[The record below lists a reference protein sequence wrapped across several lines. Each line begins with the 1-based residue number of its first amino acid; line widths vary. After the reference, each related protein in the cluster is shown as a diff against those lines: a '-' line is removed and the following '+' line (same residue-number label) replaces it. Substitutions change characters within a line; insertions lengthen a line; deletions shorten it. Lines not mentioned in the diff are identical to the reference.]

1 MKAILERGA
10 LLKALSHVQSVVE
23 RRQTM
28 PILAHVLLR
37 AEDGRLTLAATDL
50 GVEAVE
56 SAAAQ
61 VETPGGAT
69 APAQTLHEIIRK
81 LPDGAQ
87 ISLSHDP
94 AAARLEIVAG
104 RSRFEL
110 ATLPDADFPRM
121 ATAEYAARFVMKAG
135 ALKRMLDKAKFAMSS
150 DESRYYLNGV
160 YLHLAQA
167 EGGLRRLRAVAT
179 DGHRLA
185 RIETDP
191 PSGAEAMPARGVI
204 LPRKTV
210 TELGKLLEDAEAEV
224 EVSISEDKV
233 RFACGPVVLTSLVVE
248 GDFPDYSRVIPRHN
262 DKRLHADPKLLAAAV
277 DRVAT
282 VATDKTNAVKL
293 TLEEDKLTLS
303 VISPDSGSAAEEL
316 LVGYGA
322 APLEIGFNARYL
334 LDILGQIEKG
344 DAAFFLADPNAPM
357 LARDGEDESALYV
370 VMPMRV

>member
-37 AEDGRLTLAATDL
+37 ADEGRLTLAATDL
-50 GVEAVE
+50 NIEAVE

-61 VETPGGAT
+61 VERPGGAT
-69 APAQTLHEIIRK
+69 APAQTLHEIVRK

-87 ISLSHDP
+87 VSLDHDP
-94 AAARLEIVAG
+94 AAARLQIVAG

-110 ATLPDADFPRM
+110 STLPDEDFPRM
-121 ATAEYAARFVMKAG
+121 ASAEYAANFPMRAG
-135 ALKRMLDKAKFAMSS
+135 TLKRMLDKAKFAMSS

-160 YLHLAQA
+160 YLHMAPV
-167 EGGLRRLRAVAT
+167 EGGVKRLRAVAT

-185 RIETDP
+185 RIEIEP
-191 PSGAEAMPARGVI
+191 PAGAEAIPPRGVI

-210 TELGKLLEDAEAEV
+210 TELGKLLEDAEAQV

-233 RFACGPVVLTSLVVE
+233 RFVCGPVTLTSLVVE
-248 GDFPDYSRVIPRHN
+248 GDFPDYSRVIPTRN

-282 VATDKTNAVKL
+282 VATDKTNAVKF

-303 VISPDSGSAAEEL
+303 VTSPDNGAAAEEL
-316 LVGYGA
+316 LVGYGDS
-322 APLEIGFNARYL
+322 PLEIGFNARYL

-344 DAAFFLADPNAPM
+344 DAALYLADPNAPM
-357 LARDGEDESALYV
+357 LARDGEDDSALYV